1 MLSNKLTT
9 HEEYLAMNFQAPNAL
24 VEQFQKLK
32 QELSA
37 QILGQ
42 ETFVERLLIALLADG
57 HLLVEGAPGLAKTT
71 AIKELAKRIEGNFV
85 RIQFTPDLLPADI
98 TGSDIY
104 RPQSGEFVFQAGPIF
119 HQIVLADEIN
129 RAPPKVQSALLQ
141 AMAERQVSVGGKDYA
156 LPRLFL
162 VMATQNPL
170 EQEGTYPLP
179 EAQLDRFLLYVR
191 LGYPNAEHEKGI
203 LRLAR
208 QQINQPSEITIRL
221 TENDIFQARQA
232 MQNLYCAEAF
242 EEYLVQL
249 VMATRHPEKYGQDLE
264 NLLAYGASPRGSI
277 ALERTARARAWL
289 QRRDYLAPEDIQA
302 LATDVLSHRIGLT
315 YAAQANGWTARQVI
329 DMLLKRVPVV

>member
-1 MLSNKLTT
+1 
-9 HEEYLAMNFQAPNAL
+9 MNFPITNTLA
-24 VEQFQKLK
+24 EQFQKLK

-42 ETFVERLLIALLADG
+42 EIFVERLLIALLADG

-71 AIKELAKRIEGNFV
+71 AIKELAKRIEGSFV

-141 AMAERQVSVGGKDYA
+141 AMGERQVSVGGKDYA
-156 LPRLFL
+156 LPPLFL

-191 LGYPNAEHEKGI
+191 LGYPNAEHEKAI

-221 TENDIFQARQA
+221 TEHDIFQVRKE
-232 MQNLYCAEAF
+232 MQNLYCAEAL

-249 VMATRHPEKYGQDLE
+249 VMATRHPEKYGEDLA
-264 NLLAYGASPRGSI
+264 NVLAYGASPRGSI

-302 LATDVLSHRIGLT
+302 LASDVLSHRIGLT

-329 DMLLKRVPVV
+329 EILLKRVPVV

>member
-1 MLSNKLTT
+1 
-9 HEEYLAMNFQAPNAL
+9 MNFQAPNTL
-24 VEQFQKLK
+24 VEQFQQLI

-71 AIKELAKRIEGNFV
+71 AIKELAKRIEGSFV

-104 RPQSGEFVFQAGPIF
+104 RSQTGEFIFQAGPIF

-141 AMAERQVSVGGKDYA
+141 AMGERQVSVGGKDYA
-156 LPRLFL
+156 LPPLFL

-191 LGYPNAEHEKGI
+191 LGYPNAEHEKAI

-208 QQINQPSEITIRL
+208 QQINKPSEITIRL

-232 MQNLYCAEAF
+232 MQNLYCAEAL

-264 NLLAYGASPRGSI
+264 NILAYGASPRGSI

-302 LATDVLSHRIGLT
+302 LASDVLSHRIGLT

-329 DMLLKRVPVV
+329 DTLLKRVPVV